1 MSVAFEYL
9 HRIRQLRAHR
19 LNGYENKYSELNK
32 QTNLIKIYSTRSRI
46 ESDLSRFSFYLFTHL
61 K

>member
-9 HRIRQLRAHR
+9 HRIHQLRVHR

-46 ESDLSRFSFYLFTHL
+46 ESDLSQFSFYLFTHL